1 MNKLINYEDK
11 IFVAGHNG
19 MVGKAVCRSLRKY
32 GYHNIITRDRTDLD
46 LANSKAVDEFLYQKK
61 PNIVVLAAA
70 KVGGIYANNKYPGEF
85 ILENLMIQTNVI
97 KSSWNSNVKRLLF
110 LGSSCIYPKF
120 CKQPIKEQYLLNGN
134 LEKTNEYY
142 AIAKIAGLKLCEGL
156 NIQYGFD
163 AISLMPTNLYG
174 TGDNYDLETSHVLPA
189 LVRKF
194 CDAKE
199 NNLDKVICWGD
210 GSPLR
215 EFLHCDDLGDACVFT
230 LENLNFDRINQILDL
245 DEYKI
250 SHINIGTGSD
260 LTIKNLAELIA
271 NEVGFE
277 GEIVWDLTKPNGTPQ
292 KKLDVSLINKLG
304 WGNRIS
310 LEDGLRSTIKEY
322 METIS

>member
-1 MNKLINYEDK
+1 
-11 IFVAGHNG
+11 
-19 MVGKAVCRSLRKY
+19 
-32 GYHNIITRDRTDLD
+32 
-46 LANSKAVDEFLYQKK
+46 
-61 PNIVVLAAA
+61 
-70 KVGGIYANNKYPGEF
+70 
-85 ILENLMIQTNVI
+85 
-97 KSSWNSNVKRLLF
+97 
-110 LGSSCIYPKF
+110 
-120 CKQPIKEQYLLNGN
+120 
-134 LEKTNEYY
+134 
-142 AIAKIAGLKLCEGL
+142 
-156 NIQYGFD
+156 
-163 AISLMPTNLYG
+163 MPTNLYG

-230 LENLNFDRINQILDL
+230 LENLNFNRINKILDL
-245 DEYKI
+245 EDYKI
-250 SHINIGTGSD
+250 SHINVGTGSD

-304 WGNRIS
+304 WNNRIS

-322 METIS
+322 LDTIS

>member
-19 MVGKAVCRSLRKY
+19 MVGKAVCRSLKKY
-32 GYHNIITRDRTDLD
+32 GYYNIITCDRSDLD
-46 LANSKAVDEFLYQKK
+46 LANSKAVDEFLYQNK

-97 KSSWNSNVKRLLF
+97 KSSWNLNIKRLLF

-120 CKQPIKEQYLLNGN
+120 CEQPIKEQYLLSGN

-174 TGDNYDLETSHVLPA
+174 TGDNYDLKTSHVLPA

-230 LENLNFDRINQILDL
+230 LENLNINRINQILDL
-245 DEYKI
+245 EDYKI

-304 WGNRIS
+304 WNNRIS
-310 LEDGLRSTIKEY
+310 LEDGLRSTIQEY
-322 METIS
+322 LDTIS

>member
-19 MVGKAVCRSLRKY
+19 MVGKAVCRSLKKY
-32 GYHNIITRDRTDLD
+32 GYHNIITCDRSDLD
-46 LANSKAVDEFLYQKK
+46 LANSKAVDEFLYQNK

-97 KSSWNSNVKRLLF
+97 KSSWNLNIKRLLF

-120 CKQPIKEQYLLNGN
+120 CKQPIKEQYLLSGN

-230 LENLNFDRINQILDL
+230 LENLNFNRINKILDL
-245 DEYKI
+245 EDYKI
-250 SHINIGTGSD
+250 SHINVGTGSD

-304 WGNRIS
+304 WNNRIS

-322 METIS
+322 LDTIS

>member
-11 IFVAGHNG
+11 VFVAGHNG
-19 MVGKAVCRSLRKY
+19 MVGKAVCRSLKKY
-32 GYHNIITRDRTDLD
+32 GYHNIITCDRSDLD
-46 LANSKAVDEFLYQKK
+46 LANSKAVDEFIYQNK

-70 KVGGIYANNKYPGEF
+70 KVGGIYANNKYPGAF

-97 KSSWNSNVKRLLF
+97 KSSWNLNVKRLLF

-120 CKQPIKEQYLLNGN
+120 CEQPIKEQYLLSGN

-156 NIQYGFD
+156 NIQYGLD

-230 LENLNFDRINQILDL
+230 LENINLNRINQILDL
-245 DEYKI
+245 EYKI
-250 SHINIGTGSD
+250 SHVNIGTGSD

-304 WGNRIS
+304 VPYKFP
-310 LEDGLRSTIKEY
+310 LK
-322 METIS
+322 

>member
-19 MVGKAVCRSLRKY
+19 MVGKAVCRSLKKY
-32 GYHNIITRDRTDLD
+32 GYYNIITCDRSDLD
-46 LANSKAVDEFLYQKK
+46 LANSKAVDEFLYQNK

-97 KSSWNSNVKRLLF
+97 KSSWNLNIKRLLF

-120 CKQPIKEQYLLNGN
+120 CEQPIKEQYLLSGN

-174 TGDNYDLETSHVLPA
+174 TGDNYDLETCHVLPA

-230 LENLNFDRINQILDL
+230 LENLNINRINQILDL
-245 DEYKI
+245 EDYKI
-250 SHINIGTGSD
+250 SHINIGTGLD

-304 WGNRIS
+304 WNNRIS
-310 LEDGLRSTIKEY
+310 LEDGLRSTIQEY
-322 METIS
+322 LDTIS

>member
-32 GYHNIITRDRTDLD
+32 GYHNIITRDRNDLD
-46 LANSKAVDEFLYQKK
+46 LANSKAVDEFLYQNK

-97 KSSWNSNVKRLLF
+97 KSSWNLNVKRLLF

-120 CKQPIKEQYLLNGN
+120 CKQPIKEQYLLSGN

-156 NIQYGFD
+156 NVQYGFD

-174 TGDNYDLETSHVLPA
+174 SGDNYDLETSHVLPA

-199 NNLDKVICWGD
+199 NNLDRVICWGD

-245 DEYKI
+245 EEYKI

-322 METIS
+322 MDTIS

>member
-19 MVGKAVCRSLRKY
+19 MVGKAVCRSLKKY
-32 GYHNIITRDRTDLD
+32 GYYNIITCDRSDLD
-46 LANSKAVDEFLYQKK
+46 LANSKAVDEFLYQNK

-97 KSSWNSNVKRLLF
+97 KSSWNLNIKRLLF

-120 CKQPIKEQYLLNGN
+120 CEQPIKEQYLLSGN

-174 TGDNYDLETSHVLPA
+174 TGDNYDLETCHVLPA

-230 LENLNFDRINQILDL
+230 LENLNINRINQILDL
-245 DEYKI
+245 EDYKI
-250 SHINIGTGSD
+250 SHINIGTGLD

-292 KKLDVSLINKLG
+292 KKLDVTLINKLG
-304 WGNRIS
+304 WNNRIS
-310 LEDGLRSTIKEY
+310 LEDGLRSTIQEY
-322 METIS
+322 LDTIS

>member
-1 MNKLINYEDK
+1 MNKLINHEDK

-19 MVGKAVCRSLRKY
+19 MVGKAVCRSLKKY
-32 GYHNIITRDRTDLD
+32 GYQNIITCDRSDLD
-46 LANSKAVDEFLYQKK
+46 LTNSKAVDEFLNQNK
-61 PNIVVLAAA
+61 PNVVVLAAA

-97 KSSWNSNVKRLLF
+97 KSSWNLNVKRLLF

-120 CKQPIKEQYLLNGN
+120 CEQPMKEQYLLSGN

-156 NIQYGFD
+156 NIQHGFD
-163 AISLMPTNLYG
+163 AITLMPTNLYG

-199 NNLDKVICWGD
+199 NHLDKVICWGD
-210 GSPLR
+210 GSPMR
-215 EFLHCDDLGDACVFT
+215 EFLHCDDLADACVFT
-230 LENLNFDRINQILDL
+230 LENLNFNRINQILDL
-245 DEYKI
+245 EENKI
-250 SHINIGTGSD
+250 SHINIGTGLD

-271 NEVGFE
+271 NKVGFE

-292 KKLDVSLINKLG
+292 KKLDVSLIKKLG
-304 WGNRIS
+304 WEHRIS
-310 LEDGLRSTIKEY
+310 LEDGLKLTIKEY
-322 METIS
+322 MDTIS